1 MTRKDYREIRESF
14 SEELSI
20 ESNTKGVAIIG
31 LVGRRLGISFTGN
44 VSSCIVLLSCNIVQE
59 INENGINKEERG
71 WLENLKVLCLLDLM
85 GRQCN
90 SFYYCRANASSTLIK
105 LSPENLHSAYLNP
118 TVLSV

>member
-20 ESNTKGVAIIG
+20 ESNMKGVAIIG

-71 WLENLKVLCLLDLM
+71 
-85 GRQCN
+85 
-90 SFYYCRANASSTLIK
+90 
-105 LSPENLHSAYLNP
+105 
-118 TVLSV
+118 